1 MKIIAEISLDQ
12 FTFWSG
18 AKRNVEDWDF
28 TSEQW
33 DRLEE
38 TIEELYPDGIED
50 TQLNGIF
57 WFESDQVEEWA
68 GLWPKYFSVTNY
80 VGHDIVV
87 RCNDEEQESDLRA
100 ACKDIN
106 VEMYDAEES
115 DFDEI
120 SDYDLADYEADY
132 ALMSGNDIEEEFY
145 VPVWYAEA
153 YEDANYFDNNPKTD
167 EEVEKFQEFMDK
179 ADEADE
185 VAFDPWLCKEPV
197 FTYTDYSEI
206 ACNCTEA
213 KFYNS

>member
-1 MKIIAEISLDQ
+1 MKIIVEISLDQ

-18 AKRNVEDWDF
+18 AKRNVEDWNF
-28 TSEQW
+28 TPEQW

-50 TQLNGIF
+50 TQLNDIF

-80 VGHDIVV
+80 IGRDIVV
-87 RCNDEEQESDLRA
+87 RCNDEEQVDNLRA
-100 ACKDIN
+100 ACQDIN
-106 VEMYDAEES
+106 AEMDDAEES

-132 ALMSGNDIEEEFY
+132 ALMSGNDVTEEFD

-167 EEVEKFQEFMDK
+167 EELEQFQQFMDK

-197 FTYTDYSEI
+197 FTYTDFSEI
-206 ACNCTEA
+206 ACNCTVA
-213 KFYNS
+213 KFY